1 MVMMEAI
8 ESQNPRYPVRLV
20 AVRTGLTPHVLRA
33 WERRYGVVSPARTE
47 GGQRLYSDLDI
58 ERLRL
63 LRRLTDR
70 GHAIGRIASLPIAEL
85 ARLDEETG
93 GAEEGTASSDGE
105 GSRVNEAEQTRAR
118 SVGESIA
125 AVLRATRRLDAV
137 ELQAVLEQAAVTLG
151 VPVFIDEVV
160 APALVRVGHGWAE
173 GSVSVAQ
180 EHMATAVFRRVLGW
194 LFQVYEVRGTAPRL
208 VVATPPTQVHE
219 FGALMVA
226 ISAAADGWAVT
237 YLGPDLPVADL
248 VSAVEQTGAR
258 AVAVSAV
265 YVPEGTDLLAAL
277 REMRAGLPERVPLLV
292 GGAATLEIKAEA
304 EAAGALVIESLP
316 ELRAMLRRLVAE
328 DVE

>member
-1 MVMMEAI
+1 M
-8 ESQNPRYPVRLV
+8 RLV

-63 LRRLTDR
+63 LRQLTDR

-85 ARLDEETG
+85 ARLDEDTG
-93 GAEEGTASSDGE
+93 GAEEAAASSDAD
-105 GSRVNEAEQTRAR
+105 GSGAGEAEQTRAR
-118 SVGESIA
+118 SVGESIT

-137 ELQAVLEQAAVTLG
+137 ELQAVLEQAAVTHG

-160 APALVRVGHGWAE
+160 APALMRIGHGWAE

-180 EHMATAVFRRVLGW
+180 EHMASAVFRRVLDW
-194 LFQVYEVRGTAPRL
+194 LFRVYEVRGTAPRL

-226 ISAAADGWAVT
+226 ISAAADGWGVT

-248 VSAVEQTGAR
+248 LSAVGQTGAR

-265 YVPEGTDLLAAL
+265 YVPEGVDFLAAL
-277 REMRAGLPERVPLLV
+277 REMRAGLPEQVPLLV
-292 GGAATLEIKAEA
+292 GGAATPEIAAEA
-304 EAAGALVIESLP
+304 EAAGARVIASLP
-316 ELRAMLRRLVAE
+316 ELRAMLRRLAAGE
-328 DVE
+328 LE

>member
-1 MVMMEAI
+1 MVEAI
-8 ESQNPRYPVRLV
+8 ESQTPRYPVRLV

-33 WERRYGVVSPARTE
+33 WERRYGVVTPARTE

-93 GAEEGTASSDGE
+93 GADEGAALSDGKV
-105 GSRVNEAEQTRAR
+105 SPTDEAEQTRAR

-137 ELQAVLEQAAVTLG
+137 KLQAVLEQAAVTLG

-160 APALVRVGHGWAE
+160 APALVSVGHGWAE

-180 EHMATAVFRRVLGW
+180 EHMATAIFRRVLGW
-194 LFQVYEVRGTAPRL
+194 LFQVYEVKSNAPRL

-248 VSAVEQTGAR
+248 VSAVGQTGAR

-265 YVPEGTDLLAAL
+265 YVPEVADLLAAL
-277 REMRAGLPERVPLLV
+277 REMRAALPERVPLLV
-292 GGAATLEIKAEA
+292 GGAATSEIAPEA
-304 EAAGALVIESLP
+304 EAAGARVIASLP
-316 ELRAMLRRLVAE
+316 ELRAMLRRLAAE
-328 DVE
+328 EVE

>member
-1 MVMMEAI
+1 MTEPF
-8 ESQNPRYPVRLV
+8 EFRTPRYPVRLV
-20 AVRTGLTPHVLRA
+20 AFRTGLTPHVLRA
-33 WERRYGVVSPARTE
+33 WERRYGVVSPPRTD

-93 GAEEGTASSDGE
+93 GAEEGAASSNGE
-105 GSRVNEAEQTRAR
+105 GSRADEAEQTRAR

-151 VPVFIDEVV
+151 VPVFIEEVV

-180 EHMATAVFRRVLGW
+180 EHMATEPRPRR
-194 LFQVYEVRGTAPRL
+194 
-208 VVATPPTQVHE
+208 H
-219 FGALMVA
+219 
-226 ISAAADGWAVT
+226 I
-237 YLGPDLPVADL
+237 
-248 VSAVEQTGAR
+248 
-258 AVAVSAV
+258 
-265 YVPEGTDLLAAL
+265 
-277 REMRAGLPERVPLLV
+277 
-292 GGAATLEIKAEA
+292 
-304 EAAGALVIESLP
+304 
-316 ELRAMLRRLVAE
+316 
-328 DVE
+328 